1 MLFCYLCEVL
11 NDKLKL
17 MKLALIQMDI
27 AWGNPKANQ
36 AHAEQLILS
45 TPGADVYVLP
55 EMFSTGF
62 CTVPETYAEQ
72 LEDSTSLQWMKTTAH
87 QRDAAIAG
95 SLLVTDGEHYYNRF
109 YFVFPDGQY
118 EYYDKRHLFT
128 FGGEHLT
135 FTAGTRKVI
144 VNFRGVRILLQVCYD
159 LRFPIF
165 SRNTP
170 DNPYDLALYVASW
183 PTPRISAWEALTV
196 ARALENQ
203 CYVGAVNRIGT
214 DPSIGY
220 QGGTFL
226 IDAYGRRVGEVAT
239 DTEGVLVETLALE
252 KLARFRKK
260 FPVLNDR
267 D

>member
-1 MLFCYLCEVL
+1 
-11 NDKLKL
+11 

-27 AWGNPKANQ
+27 EWGNTQANQ
-36 AHAEQLILS
+36 SHAERLIIG
-45 TPGADVYVLP
+45 TPDADIYVLP

-62 CTVPETYAEQ
+62 CTVPETYAEP
-72 LEDSTSLQWMKTTAH
+72 LETPPSLRWMQKTAH
-87 QRDAAIAG
+87 LMDAAVAG
-95 SLLVTDGEHYYNRF
+95 SLLVTDGQKYYNRF
-109 YFVFPDGQY
+109 YFVFPDGHY

-128 FGGEHLT
+128 FGGEHLK
-135 FTAGTRKVI
+135 FTAGNRKVI
-144 VNFRGVRILLQVCYD
+144 VEFRGVRILLQVCYD

-170 DNPYDLALYVASW
+170 DKPYDLALYVASW
-183 PTPRISAWEALTV
+183 PTARISAWESLMV
-196 ARALENQ
+196 ARAIENQ

-214 DPSIGY
+214 DPSTAY

-226 IDAYGRRVGEVAT
+226 VDAYGRRVGEVAT
-239 DTEGVLVETLALE
+239 ATEGVLVETLDLD
-252 KLARFRKK
+252 KLVRFRKK